1 MTKASEGSSPLPVY
15 HIMTTLLNNL
25 TSGCFTLT
33 FIPLIG
39 ILFILF
45 PSNTLNTKN
54 KEREIALFTSVVTL
68 IESIRVWLSL
78 EVGTSEFQQ
87 IVEINFVNLI
97 GAPHLLNWN
106 IQFGIDGIS
115 IMFILLT
122 TLLIPIC
129 ILSSWDSV
137 KFQRKE
143 FFILILSIEILL
155 IGVFTVLDLL
165 GFYVLFESVLI
176 PMFLIIG
183 VWGAREQKITASYYF
198 FFYTLIGSVLM
209 LLSIIYIYYIT
220 GTTDYQTLLGI
231 NFDSSVQNLLF
242 LGFFASLAVKIPKFP
257 FHVWLPQAHVEAP
270 LAGSVLLAGVLIKLG
285 SYGLI
290 RFTLPL
296 LPSACIYYTPL
307 VYTLGV
313 LAIIYASFTTLRQ
326 TDLKRIIAYSSVSHM
341 GVVSLAIFTFSVIGL
356 EGSIFLQISHGLVSS
371 ALFIVVTILY
381 DRHHTRLVKYYRGV
395 AITMPLFATIFL
407 IFTLANIAVP
417 LSCNFIG
424 EFLSLLATFNYNAFI
439 GILASS
445 SMILSACYALFL
457 YNRVCFGSMSLY
469 LVNSHDISKDITRR
483 EFLVLTP
490 LIILTIFLGVYPN
503 IILTSLHP
511 SVIYILDF
519 LSV

>member
-1 MTKASEGSSPLPVY
+1 
-15 HIMTTLLNNL
+15 MTTLIKDLWLNQ
-25 TSGCFTLT
+25 SGCVTLAI
-33 FIPLIG
+33 IPLLG
-39 ILFILF
+39 ILLIGL
-45 PSNTLNTKN
+45 TRT
-54 KEREIALFTSVVTL
+54 KEREVALITSILTL
-68 IESIRVWLSL
+68 IESIRVWISL
-78 EVGTSEFQQ
+78 EIGTSEFQHIITFKWITLNIASQ
-87 IVEINFVNLI
+87 SYNLSM
-97 GAPHLLNWN
+97 
-106 IQFGIDGIS
+106 QFGIDGIS

-129 ILSSWDSV
+129 ILASWDYI
-137 KFQRKE
+137 KYMRKE
-143 FFILILSIEILL
+143 FYISLLSILILL

-165 GFYVLFESVLI
+165 GFYILFEGILI

-183 VWGAREQKITASYYF
+183 VWGVRSKEKITASYYF

-209 LLSIIYIYYIT
+209 LLSIFYIYYVT
-220 GTTDYQTLLGI
+220 GTTDYLTLLGI
-231 NFDSSVQNLLF
+231 NLDESVQYILF

-257 FHVWLPQAHVEAP
+257 FHIWLPQAHVEAP

-296 LPSACIYYTPL
+296 FPDACVYFTPL
-307 VYTLGV
+307 VFTLGT
-313 LAIIYASFTTLRQ
+313 LAIIYASLTTLRQ

-341 GVVSLAIFTFSVIGL
+341 GVVSLAIFTLTIIGL

-407 IFTLANIAVP
+407 FFTLANIAVP

-424 EFLSLLATFNYNAFI
+424 EFLSLLATFQSNAFI
-439 GILASS
+439 GILASFG
-445 SMILSACYALFL
+445 MVLSACYALFL
-457 YNRVCFGSMSLY
+457 YNRVSFGAMSLY
-469 LVNSHDISKDITRR
+469 IKDSPVNRDISRR
-483 EFLVLTP
+483 EFFVLLP

-503 IILTSLHP
+503 IVLDPLHEP
-511 SVIYILDF
+511 VLNILDY
-519 LSV
+519 LKK

>member
-1 MTKASEGSSPLPVY
+1 MRVRAPCPY
-15 HIMTTLLNNL
+15 IIMTTY
-25 TSGCFTLT
+25 FTLNGCLT
-33 FIPLIG
+33 LTILPIIG
-39 ILFILF
+39 ILFLIF
-45 PSNTLNTKN
+45 TNG
-54 KEREIALFTSVVTL
+54 KEREIALTTSILVL
-68 IESIRVWLSL
+68 IESVRVWLSL
-78 EVGTSEFQQ
+78 EVGTSDFQQ
-87 IVEINFVNLI
+87 TVDLNLVNLI
-97 GAPHLLNWN
+97 GAPQLFNFN
-106 IQFGIDGIS
+106 IQLGLDGIS

-129 ILSSWDSV
+129 VLSSWDSI
-137 KFQRKE
+137 KFLRKE
-143 FFILILSIEILL
+143 FYILLISIELIL
-155 IGVFTVLDLL
+155 IGVFIVLDLL
-165 GFYVLFESVLI
+165 GFYVLFETVLI

-209 LLSIIYIYYIT
+209 LLSIIYLYYVT
-220 GTTDYQTLLGI
+220 GTTDYQTLLGLQL
-231 NFDSSVQNLLF
+231 DKSVQYLLF

-296 LPSACIYYTPL
+296 FPDACYYFTPL

-313 LAIIYASFTTLRQ
+313 LAIVYASLTTLRQ

-341 GVVSLAIFTFSVIGL
+341 GVVSLAIFTYSVIGL

-395 AITMPLFATIFL
+395 TVTMPIFATIFL

-439 GILASS
+439 GILACS

-469 LVNSHDISKDITRR
+469 LKATQEGDITRR
-483 EFLVLTP
+483 EFYVLFPLVF
-490 LIILTIFLGVYPN
+490 LTIFLGVYPN
-503 IILTSLHP
+503 IVLTTLHP
-511 SVIYILDF
+511 SVLNIIDYLGN
-519 LSV
+519 